1 MKPAKVRAI
10 YKKEILDLLR
20 DKKTLIMM
28 VLVPL
33 LLYPLI
39 FMAAILVSSAVMD
52 SIQSSEYTI
61 AVVDDGGVSYD
72 RDELTALLSDTQD
85 EFEYH
90 LKVVENAE
98 PQTALL
104 AEDIDAYVEVGQRD
118 GKITFDVYYLSSVT
132 NSSTAAGMLEDKLE
146 LYKSNTQERILNEL
160 GLDAEYIMNP
170 VQVTLSDRSNK
181 EEKLGSI
188 MGSILPF
195 LLITSILMGAVY
207 PSIDTTA
214 GEKERGTLETLLT
227 LPVRN
232 DELIMGKFLAV
243 ATVSVISAIL
253 NLLSMGI
260 MAGFLF
266 NIMSTTD
273 ADTAQINLTGF
284 IPAALIV
291 ILCVLAFAL
300 FISAL
305 TMCVTTFAKSF
316 KEANN
321 YVTPLLLVVMF
332 AGYVGFI
339 PNIEFTPLM
348 ASIPVVNICLLI
360 SNLLSFK
367 YDFYLILI
375 VLVTNVAYAVLLI
388 WLLSR
393 IYNSEEVL
401 FSESGKSFQIFTGRS
416 DLKPGGVPNFS
427 DAVIVA
433 AVSMLLFL
441 YVGTIVQLR
450 FLLGGL
456 LITQL
461 MLLGVPVFAAWYTK
475 KDFKETFSLRIPGA
489 AEILGAVLLE
499 AGTFV
504 FVMVLS
510 DILTQIWPGDV
521 DSVSQSF
528 DILLEGISFV
538 PALLVI
544 ALAPAICEE
553 ALFRGYLFS
562 AAKKKF
568 KPLAAILLTAAL
580 FGIYHLSVVKFFTTG
595 ILGIVFCYVVYETG
609 SIVLSGLMHFMNNAF
624 SVVLMYYG
632 SDLERALPI
641 LFKESLSTTEMA
653 EMVILAVL
661 LAVMGVGLI
670 CLGKNRE
677 KQRKTQKKEL

>member
-1 MKPAKVRAI
+1 
-10 YKKEILDLLR
+10 
-20 DKKTLIMM
+20 
-28 VLVPL
+28 
-33 LLYPLI
+33 
-39 FMAAILVSSAVMD
+39 
-52 SIQSSEYTI
+52 
-61 AVVDDGGVSYD
+61 
-72 RDELTALLSDTQD
+72 
-85 EFEYH
+85 
-90 LKVVENAE
+90 
-98 PQTALL
+98 
-104 AEDIDAYVEVGQRD
+104 
-118 GKITFDVYYLSSVT
+118 
-132 NSSTAAGMLEDKLE
+132 
-146 LYKSNTQERILNEL
+146 
-160 GLDAEYIMNP
+160 
-170 VQVTLSDRSNK
+170 
-181 EEKLGSI
+181 
-188 MGSILPF
+188 
-195 LLITSILMGAVY
+195 
-207 PSIDTTA
+207 
-214 GEKERGTLETLLT
+214 
-227 LPVRN
+227 
-232 DELIMGKFLAV
+232 
-243 ATVSVISAIL
+243 
-253 NLLSMGI
+253 
-260 MAGFLF
+260 
-266 NIMSTTD
+266 
-273 ADTAQINLTGF
+273 
-284 IPAALIV
+284 
-291 ILCVLAFAL
+291 
-300 FISAL
+300 
-305 TMCVTTFAKSF
+305 
-316 KEANN
+316 
-321 YVTPLLLVVMF
+321 
-332 AGYVGFI
+332 
-339 PNIEFTPLM
+339 
-348 ASIPVVNICLLI
+348 
-360 SNLLSFK
+360 
-367 YDFYLILI
+367 
-375 VLVTNVAYAVLLI
+375 VTNVAYAVLLI

-489 AEILGAVLLE
+489 AEILGAILLE

-609 SIVLSGLMHFMNNAF
+609 SIALSSLMHFMNNTF

-641 LFKESLSTTEMA
+641 LFKESLSTAEMA

-661 LAVMGVGLI
+661 LALMGVGLI
-670 CLGKNRE
+670 RLGKNRE
-677 KQRKTQKKEL
+677 KHRKKNCNSTV